1 MVNCPLCNQPM
12 EGIDPEEYHGYADM
26 YICGACQVEQAIFW
40 DSGERVL
47 LERGHVEPDNE
58 IG

>member
-1 MVNCPLCNQPM
+1 
-12 EGIDPEEYHGYADM
+12 M